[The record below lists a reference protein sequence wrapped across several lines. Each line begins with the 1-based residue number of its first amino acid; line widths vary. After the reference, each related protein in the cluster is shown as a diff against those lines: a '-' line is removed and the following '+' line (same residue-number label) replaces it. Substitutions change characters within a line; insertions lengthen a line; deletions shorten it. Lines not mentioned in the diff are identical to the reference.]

1 MTPRGVVPSIGGTAP
16 GRGHDR
22 LRRRVS
28 AALLAAVVVGAT
40 WALAACEDPGDEP
53 ARVLERAGTLA
64 EDDTTA
70 AVGRAFDDG
79 ARAADSLAAATRAD
93 SVRRAR
99 ADSLRAARDPRLI
112 HAAALDATG
121 LRILVSLDD
130 RRLLVLDGPD
140 TVRVA
145 PVGIGMDSTL
155 VYRGRVWNF
164 RTPRGLRHVR
174 SKEAEPVWVPPEWH
188 YVEVAKARGLRLV
201 TLRPDHPVV
210 LDDGSRVVVQDD
222 EVGLVRPDVPFT
234 PFAHDEEVI
243 WEGTLYI
250 PPIGTKQRRVTG
262 ELGPYRLDLGD
273 GYLLHGTPHAES
285 IGEPSSHGCMRLG
298 DDDIT
303 WLYVNVPVGTPV
315 YTY

>member
-1 MTPRGVVPSIGGTAP
+1 MTPRGAVPPIDGTVPRRA
-16 GRGHDR
+16 GDQ

-28 AALLAAVVVGAT
+28 VALLAALVVGAT
-40 WALAACEDPGDEP
+40 WTILQRGDADGESG
-53 ARVLERAGTLA
+53 RVLERAGALA
-64 EDDTTA
+64 EDDASVA
-70 AVGRAFDDG
+70 AGPASDDG
-79 ARAADSLAAATRAD
+79 ARVADSLAAATRAD
-93 SVRRAR
+93 SVERAR
-99 ADSLRAARDPRLI
+99 ADSLRAARDPRLV
-112 HAAALDATG
+112 HAAALEATG

-130 RRLLVLDGPD
+130 RRLHVLDGPD

-164 RTPRGLRHVR
+164 RTPRGIRRVR

-201 TLRPDHPVV
+201 TLRPDRPVV
-210 LDDGSRVVVQDD
+210 LDDSSRIVVQDD

-234 PFAHDEEVI
+234 PFAADEEVI

-250 PPIGTKQRRVTG
+250 PPIGTKQRQVTG

-285 IGEPSSHGCMRLG
+285 IGEPSSHGCMRLA

-303 WLYVNVPVGTPV
+303 WLYANVPVGTPV

>member
-1 MTPRGVVPSIGGTAP
+1 MTPQGAVPPIDGTAP
-16 GRGHDR
+16 RRGRDR
-22 LRRRVS
+22 LRRRGSV
-28 AALLAAVVVGAT
+28 ALLAGLVAAAT
-40 WALAACEDPGDEP
+40 WAVVQRGDADGEQ
-53 ARVLERAGTLA
+53 ARVLEQAGALV
-64 EDDTTA
+64 DDEPPTA
-70 AVGRAFDDG
+70 AGQAFADSV
-79 ARAADSLAAATRAD
+79 RSADSLAAATRAD
-93 SVRRAR
+93 SVAGAR
-99 ADSLRAARDPRLI
+99 ADSLRDARDPRLV
-112 HAAALDATG
+112 HAAALEADG

-130 RRLLVLDGPD
+130 RRLYVLDGPD

-155 VYRGRVWNF
+155 IYRGRVWNF
-164 RTPRGLRHVR
+164 RTPRGVR
-174 SKEAEPVWVPPEWH
+174 RVLGKEAEPVWVPPEWH
-188 YVEVAKARGLRLV
+188 YVEVARARGLRLV
-201 TLRPDHPVV
+201 TLRRDRPVE
-210 LDDGSRVVVQDD
+210 LDDGSRIVVQDD

-243 WEGTLYI
+243 WEGTLYV

-262 ELGPYRLDLGD
+262 ELGPFRLDLGD

-303 WLYVNVPVGTPV
+303 WLYERVPVGTPV

>member
-1 MTPRGVVPSIGGTAP
+1 M
-16 GRGHDR
+16 
-22 LRRRVS
+22 
-28 AALLAAVVVGAT
+28 ALLAGLVAAASA
-40 WALAACEDPGDEP
+40 WAIVRRGDGDGEP
-53 ARVLERAGTLA
+53 ARVHERAGTLA
-64 EDDTTA
+64 VDDTA
-70 AVGRAFDDG
+70 AGVAGVAGQALADS
-79 ARAADSLAAATRAD
+79 ARAADSLMAAARAD
-93 SVRRAR
+93 SVERAR
-99 ADSLRAARDPRLI
+99 ADSMRAARDPRLV

-121 LRILVSLDD
+121 LRILVSLAD
-130 RRLLVLDGPD
+130 RRLFVLDGSD

-164 RTPRGLRHVR
+164 RTPRGIRRVLD
-174 SKEAEPVWVPPEWH
+174 KEAEPVWVPPEWH
-188 YVEVAKARGLRLV
+188 YVEVARARGLCLA
-201 TLRPDHPVV
+201 TLRRDRPVV
-210 LDDGSRVVVQDD
+210 LDDSSRIVVQDD

-262 ELGPYRLDLGD
+262 ELGPFRLDLGD

-285 IGEPSSHGCMRLG
+285 IGEPSSHGCMRLT
-298 DDDIT
+298 DEDIG
-303 WLYVNVPVGTPV
+303 WLYENVPVGTPV